1 MTLDDW
7 LGRYD
12 EQDWRTATEGTVR
25 YALIGLGWWTSDVAI
40 PAIEASTFCE
50 TTVLIS
56 SSRDKAERLADEHD
70 VEHALTYDEYHDG
83 ELADEYDAVYIGTPN
98 AFHLEYAETAAS
110 LGKGVL
116 CEKPMEADVERAT
129 KMVEACQ
136 ESDAPL
142 MVAYRMQTEPAV
154 RRARELLDA
163 GFIGDPVYVYG
174 NNSQP
179 LLEMIPDPDQWRLNP
194 DLTGYGTSVM
204 DLGIYSINTARF
216 LLDRDPQ
223 SVQAQLYSE
232 HEAFE
237 DVDDERAS
245 FMLDFGDGVQMVSTA
260 SQNGQQDTIL
270 RITGT
275 EGQIELSPA
284 FHGECQLHVK
294 RGDLSVDVEH
304 GEMDAVDEMEF
315 EFDYFADRLL
325 TGADIYP
332 DGEHGLVDMQVVD
345 AIHRAGETDGT
356 VDIESR

>member
-1 MTLDDW
+1 MTLDNW
-7 LGRYD
+7 LERYD
-12 EQDWRTATEGTVR
+12 EQDWKTQSEGTVR
-25 YALIGLGWWTSDVAI
+25 YALVGLGWWTTDVAI
-40 PAIEASTFCE
+40 PAIEASSLCE
-50 TTVLIS
+50 VTTLVS
-56 SSRDKAERLADEHD
+56 SSKEKAERIAQTSD
-70 VEHALTYDEYHDG
+70 VETGITYDEFHDG
-83 ELADEYDAVYIGTPN
+83 VAADEYDVVYIATPN
-98 AFHLEYAETAAS
+98 AYHLEYAETAAR

-116 CEKPMEADVERAT
+116 CEKPMEADVERAER
-129 KMVEACQ
+129 MVDAC
-136 ESDAPL
+136 DTADVPL

-154 RRARELLDA
+154 RRARELVES

-216 LLDRDPQ
+216 LLDRDPR

-237 DVDDERAS
+237 GLDDERAS
-245 FMLDFGDGVQMVSTA
+245 FMLDFGDGIQMVSTA
-260 SQNGQQDTIL
+260 SQNAQQDTML

-275 EGQIELSPA
+275 EGQLELSPA

-294 RGDLSVDVEH
+294 KGDLSVDVEH
-304 GEMDAVDEMEF
+304 TELDEVDEMEY

-325 TGADIYP
+325 GDAEIHP
-332 DGEHGLVDMQVVD
+332 DGEHGLFDMTVVE
-345 AIHRAGETDGT
+345 AIHRSDETGER
-356 VDIESR
+356 VEIETR